1 MQFLESNLK
10 PFTFQ
15 SYLYKTKNENSAA
28 AGNGLVIH
36 LSIHEK
42 NKNKND
48 QQIWHLQL
56 EVSGPAGQCLT

>member
-15 SYLYKTKNENSAA
+15 SYLYKNENSAA

-36 LSIHEK
+36 LSIQEK

-48 QQIWHLQL
+48 QQISHLQL
-56 EVSGPAGQCLT
+56 EVSGPSGQCLT